1 MKIAPT
7 PRPPPRDTHPAPEPD
22 LGPRCLPMPPLALPP
37 AAALRQCPAA
47 MAPRTAVLG
56 PRVTAD
62 DGTPKAPVQRVH
74 VHMCGSGVSAH
85 DPSNGRKFGDAFMK
99 HVPGVAQS
107 KNHMVGGPGHWP
119 GETSTEKVFGK
130 GLVQSDRGQDARI
143 LQAVNHIGAAWLQ
156 GAREIVLTGF
166 SRGGANAIE
175 VARFIEMFGLL
186 DGKNRSIEGTQGAA
200 IKYLGLL
207 DPVPVESL
215 GYGVSK
221 GGTARRLTEI
231 KTTEA
236 GTPAA
241 AGHPRLRLKS
251 KAVWYR
257 HYEVP
262 RNVQFVKSILAHAES
277 RGVFDAYRVQVAD
290 PVATQVEGDVIP
302 FAVHS
307 QVGGTSREGTES
319 IQAILAFDAILQG
332 AKEAG
337 VDFGE
342 LDNLSASERRA
353 HVVQLFKTPRMS
365 ESSTTKLLIKMRPLM
380 RSFHSC
386 ELGQIAHDFI
396 SQLASQSNVEV
407 LAPVFKQFHL
417 PPPYV
422 TDPLRIPPH
431 AYFAAIA
438 GPERPARPVRLPR
451 TGAIAPG
458 AMLFPQILLLMAF
471 VASVTRALRGRPA
484 RTPPTRVASP
494 RPSTDTPS

>member
-1 MKIAPT
+1 
-7 PRPPPRDTHPAPEPD
+7 
-22 LGPRCLPMPPLALPP
+22 
-37 AAALRQCPAA
+37 
-47 MAPRTAVLG
+47 MAPRAAVLG
-56 PRVTAD
+56 PRVTAGN
-62 DGTPKAPVQRVH
+62 GTPKAAVQRVH
-74 VHMCGSGVSAH
+74 VHMCGSGVSVH
-85 DPSNGRKFGDAFMK
+85 DTSNGRKFGDAFMK
-99 HVPGVAQS
+99 HIPGVAPS
-107 KNHMVGGPGHWP
+107 RTHLVGGPGHWP
-119 GETSTEKVFGK
+119 GRTSTEKVLGK

-143 LQAVNHIGAAWLQ
+143 LQAINHIGAAWLQ

-186 DGKNRSIEGTQGAA
+186 DGRNRSIEGTKGAA

-215 GYGVSK
+215 CYRVST
-221 GGTARRLTEI
+221 GGTARRLTDI

-236 GTPAA
+236 GTPAT
-241 AGHPRLRLKS
+241 AGHHRLRLKS
-251 KAVWYR
+251 RAVWYK
-257 HYEVP
+257 HYDVP
-262 RNVQFVKSILAHAES
+262 GNVRFVKSILAHAEN

-290 PVATQVEGDVIP
+290 TAATQVEGDVIP

-307 QVGGTSREGTES
+307 QVGGTSREGTQS
-319 IQAILAFDAILQG
+319 IQALLAFDALLQG

-342 LDNLSASERRA
+342 LQNLSPNERRA
-353 HVVQLFKTPRMS
+353 HVAQLFKTPRKS
-365 ESSTTKLLIKMRPLM
+365 EGRTTRLLIKMRPLM
-380 RSFHSC
+380 RSFSSG
-386 ELGQIAHDFI
+386 ELGQIAHEFI

-422 TDPLRIPPH
+422 TDPLRILPH

-438 GPERPARPVRLPR
+438 GPEQPASHVRLPR

-458 AMLFPQILLLMAF
+458 AMLFPQLLLLMAF
-471 VASVTRALRGRPA
+471 VASITRALRGR
-484 RTPPTRVASP
+484 
-494 RPSTDTPS
+494 